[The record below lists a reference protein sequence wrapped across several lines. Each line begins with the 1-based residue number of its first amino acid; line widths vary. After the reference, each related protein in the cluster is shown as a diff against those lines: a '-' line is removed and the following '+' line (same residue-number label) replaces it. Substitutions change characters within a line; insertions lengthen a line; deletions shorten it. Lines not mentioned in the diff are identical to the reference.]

1 MTIEAVNVIL
11 EKAWE
16 LKSQA
21 LIFTDKMFIIC
32 PKDYDWKTYDTL
44 RVLCIFDKTSKV
56 ESYLDTDSIN
66 KIVIKDE

>member
-21 LIFTDKMFIIC
+21 LIFTDKLFTIC

-44 RVLCIFDKTSKV
+44 KVLCIYDKTSKT
-56 ESYLDTDSIN
+56 ESYLDTDSIK

>member
-11 EKAWE
+11 EKAWV

-21 LIFTDKMFIIC
+21 LIFTDKMFIIY
-32 PKDYDWKTYDTL
+32 PKDYDWKTHDDL
-44 RVLCIFDKTSKV
+44 KILCILDKTSNT
-56 ESYLDTDSIN
+56 ETYLDTDSIT

>member
-16 LKSQA
+16 MKSQA
-21 LIFTDKMFIIC
+21 LIFTDKMFIIS
-32 PKDYDWKTYDTL
+32 PDIYDWKIHGDL
-44 RVLCIFDKTSKV
+44 KILCIFERESKT
-56 ESYLDTDSIN
+56 EIYLDTDSIN